1 MSDTHLEVTV
11 LLRLLSNG
19 TAAASAATQPL
30 LKRLRNAGWLEPT
43 ARRDQWTV
51 RFGAADHLRAR
62 LLEICPT
69 YEADVKLLTDLGLEP
84 LSPQNWE
91 SLPALRRPKT
101 EQPVLHRKTW
111 NAAAGTGP
119 KHQARVAGQALLTD
133 DWVLRIRCTGEL
145 TIDFGDVVLDC
156 AKETVARSE
165 CTIPQRLWLR
175 RRAMAIK
182 EISAAITCEN
192 IGAFVDLPL
201 PTKMI
206 AIYAPG
212 RDTKPASLFL
222 SELPGVP
229 WTHFGDLDQDGIDIA
244 EQIAA
249 QCARPVSLYIPSF
262 AGEYMD
268 GAQSP
273 RRAWRQRETPWGLV
287 NELERA
293 GLRIQHEA
301 FMTDPRLSTDLAAH
315 LSSLRS

>member
-1 MSDTHLEVTV
+1 VSKTHLEVTV

-19 TAAASAATQPL
+19 TAAASSATQPL
-30 LKRLRNAGWLEPT
+30 FKRLRIAGWLEPT

-69 YEADVKLLTDLGLEP
+69 YEADLELLTELGLEP

-119 KHQARVAGQALLTD
+119 KHRARVAGQALLTD
-133 DWVLRIRCTGEL
+133 DWVLRIRSTGEL
-145 TIDFGDVVLDC
+145 TIDFGDFVLDC

-182 EISAAITCEN
+182 EITAAITCEN

-201 PTKMI
+201 PARVI

-222 SELPGVP
+222 SELPDVP
-229 WTHFGDLDQDGIDIA
+229 WTHFGDLDQDGVDIA

-249 QCARPVSLYIPSF
+249 QCDRPVSLYIPFF
-262 AGEYMD
+262 AGEYLE

-287 NELERA
+287 NELKRA

-301 FMTDPRLSTDLAAH
+301 FMTDPRLSTDLASH
-315 LSSLRS
+315 LSSLRC